1 MDQMNEWIREYRILM
16 DKEKEIENKK
26 AYLRGLILKNMEE
39 RKVKVFRCEYGVA
52 KINERFKLIPKMDEV
67 LRLLRIGDIFLFAQ
81 FTTAKVKEWLVPK
94 YGREKLLPLFL
105 VEKSS
110 CLQILAQDKD
120 KNCLS
125 RL

>member
-1 MDQMNEWIREYRILM
+1 MDQRNEWIREYRILM

-67 LRLLRIGDIFLFAQ
+67 LRLLSIGDIFLFAQ
-81 FTTAKVKEWLVPK
+81 FTTTKVKEWLVPK
-94 YGREKLLPLFL
+94 Y
-105 VEKSS
+105 
-110 CLQILAQDKD
+110 
-120 KNCLS
+120 
-125 RL
+125 